1 MKSILTSIKRD
12 ERVIGLI
19 GLIRVFTANDNE
31 VVQAHGKRIQEQ
43 FHIPVLSRS
52 IPDQPLG
59 IYDDETERIAIP
71 KIVELG
77 VRMEQEG
84 CRAII
89 ISCAADPAVNELR
102 SRVTVPV
109 IGGGSAAAH
118 VARSLG
124 LPVGVMGITEGVPPV
139 MRDILGDLVVGYRR
153 PEGVTNTTD
162 LMTEQGRSMALEAA
176 KSLVSQGARAIVFAC
191 TGLATIGFAET
202 LRKELK
208 VPVIDTVE
216 SEGLMAANYYRQA
229 GAF

>member
-1 MKSILTSIKRD
+1 MKPILASIKRD

-31 VVQAHGKRIQEQ
+31 VVQSHGKLIQEQ
-43 FHIPVLSRS
+43 FDIPVVSKS

-59 IYDDETERIAIP
+59 IYDDETERIAVP

-77 VRMEQEG
+77 VQMEKEG

-89 ISCAADPAVNELR
+89 ISCAADPAINELR
-102 SRVTVPV
+102 SRVSVPV
-109 IGGGSAAAH
+109 IGGGSSAAH

-139 MRDILGDLVVGYRR
+139 MGDILGHLVVDYRR

-162 LMTEQGRSMALEAA
+162 LMTDKGRSMALEAA
-176 KSLVSQGARAIVFAC
+176 KELIGQGAKAIVFAC
-191 TGLATIGFAET
+191 TGLTTIGFAET